1 MIDASVF
8 GLRAI
13 LTASFTFPAGIE
25 LTAFA
30 DDTDPTDIPSI
41 QIKDKAMGV
50 NGDLV
55 VWGKANPVQV
65 TLGLLPNTGDDD
77 NLQILLKANRPARG
91 RRPVQD
97 VITLTIINPDG
108 RTTRYLRGV
117 ITDGIVGGPAAS
129 SGRLKSKPYAFAFED
144 VQ

>member
-1 MIDASVF
+1 MIDVSAF

-25 LTAFA
+25 ITAFA
-30 DDTDPTDIPSI
+30 DDTDPADMAAI

-55 VWGKANPVQV
+55 VWTKANPAPVV
-65 TLGLLPNTGDDD
+65 LGVLPNTADDD
-77 NLQILLKANRPARG
+77 NLQILAKANRAAKG

-97 VITLTIINPDG
+97 VITLTLVYPDG
-108 RTTRYLRGV
+108 TATRFMRGV
-117 ITDGIVGGPAAS
+117 ITDAIIGNPSAS
-129 SGRLKSKPYAFAFED
+129 AGRLKSKPYSFAFED